1 MACLLCILIYSGSP
15 GTGPSQKAGR
25 PDNQLPG
32 TVVQRIRALFGTG
45 YELGT
50 GNCVVYRGD
59 VNEVDVT
66 GMSAN
71 TTRATTT
78 VPMNGNLRAALSR
91 I

>member
-50 GNCVVYRGD
+50 GNCVVFKGY
-59 VNEVDVT
+59 VNKVDVT
-66 GMSAN
+66 GISAN
-71 TTRATTT
+71 TPPPIAT
-78 VPMNGNLRAALSR
+78 VPMNGNQ
-91 I
+91 